1 MRYTVVAAAVVAAAL
16 SGTAALAA
24 PLQVQIDHSQ
34 RLSLPGA
41 AGTVLVGNP
50 AVADVTVVDSRTVFI
65 SGRGYGVTNLVV
77 LDRNGATLFD
87 SEVIVGGQQ
96 AMVALYRGPTRSDY
110 ACANG
115 CQATVRLTSSSGQG
129 SSSSPPAA
137 SPPGGV
143 PGGALG
149 GVGGMASGALNGVA
163 RATGPLTSAPTAAP
177 TAAPRQ

>member
-115 CQATVRLTSSSGQG
+115 CQATVRLTSSSGPAP
-129 SSSSPPAA
+129 SSSPPPAP
-137 SPPGGV
+137 SPRSGV
-143 PGGALG
+143 LGGALG
-149 GVGGMASGALNGVA
+149 GVAGMASGALNTA
-163 RATGPLTSAPTAAP
+163 AAATGPLTSAPTAAP
-177 TAAPRQ
+177 RP